1 MRFQEKK
8 RREIF
13 SPKVSRRRE
22 RERERERERRV
33 HLVFIGYA
41 AAAHTSRY
49 GREDVSEPKG

>member
-13 SPKVSRRRE
+13 PLKSVVGE
-22 RERERERERRV
+22 REREREIERRV